1 MDDRAMF
8 GDDPTPA
15 APCDGTALTETGS
28 GPLAAGLVPVAVSS
42 TRRRIRLLQLGGVLG
57 SEQSFRHTV
66 SRWRAHHPELQPVE
80 LSWSVFMARATQTP
94 MPPPA
99 GFVFN
104 VARCGST
111 LLANMLSAPAGCL
124 TLKESSTVGVLL
136 RELQLA
142 ESDAE
147 RLEIETLLGQVIPL
161 YAGLGLPVLS
171 ESAPL
176 PGAPDAAATG
186 PPRLFVKP
194 HSLSTDAADA
204 LLRVFPQTPAIFL
217 FRNPVEVVA
226 SMLAHAP
233 YGDLYAQPRDAMVAT
248 FPQLAALPAGLSRTA
263 FYAALW
269 CLPVAAALRLPA
281 ERVLLV
287 EYAELVARP
296 RAVIERLARHLG
308 LSLDTHAVEAM
319 LTASGVYAKDASGQA
334 AFDAAGRHRRP
345 PLDPAARAEVQLMT
359 GDLLA
364 QLTARQR
371 AQNAS

>member
-1 MDDRAMF
+1 
-8 GDDPTPA
+8 
-15 APCDGTALTETGS
+15 
-28 GPLAAGLVPVAVSS
+28 
-42 TRRRIRLLQLGGVLG
+42 
-57 SEQSFRHTV
+57 
-66 SRWRAHHPELQPVE
+66 
-80 LSWSVFMARATQTP
+80 

-111 LLANMLSAPAGCL
+111 LLANMLSGPSGCL

-136 RELQLA
+136 REMLLA

-147 RLEIETLLGQVIPL
+147 RLEIETLLRQVIPL
-161 YAGLGLPVLS
+161 YAGLGLP
-171 ESAPL
+171 APGEPERL
-176 PGAPDAAATG
+176 PGAPGTPVAPASQ

-194 HSLSTDAADA
+194 HSLSSDAADA
-204 LLRVFPQTPAIFL
+204 LLRLFPQTPAIFL
-217 FRNPVEVVA
+217 FRNPLEVVA

-233 YGDLYAQPRDAMVAT
+233 YGDLYAQPRDTMVAT

-269 CLPVAAALRLPA
+269 SLPVMAGLRLPA
-281 ERVLLV
+281 ERVLLID
-287 EYAELVARP
+287 YAELVGQP
-296 RAVIERLARHLG
+296 RSVIERLARHLG
-308 LSLDTHAVEAM
+308 LPLDARAVEAM
-319 LTASGVYAKDASGQA
+319 LAASGVYAKDASGQT
-334 AFDAAGRHRRP
+334 AFDAGGRHRRS

-364 QLTARQR
+364 QLTARMR